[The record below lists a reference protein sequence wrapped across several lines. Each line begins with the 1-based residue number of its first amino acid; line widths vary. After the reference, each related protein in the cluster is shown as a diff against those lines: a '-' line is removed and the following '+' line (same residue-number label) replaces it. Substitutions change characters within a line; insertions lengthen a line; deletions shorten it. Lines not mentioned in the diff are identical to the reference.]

1 MCFTNKNKQI
11 RKAQR
16 NTKKNCWTKPGGD
29 KLTED
34 KWRSGEDSI
43 GFSNKKSTNSNGSRK
58 QRRIRRSAKIHPES
72 N

>member
-1 MCFTNKNKQI
+1 MCFTNKNKRI
-11 RKAQR
+11 RKA
-16 NTKKNCWTKPGGD
+16 KENCWTKPGGD
-29 KLTED
+29 KLRED

-58 QRRIRRSAKIHPES
+58 QRRIRRSAKVHPES

>member
-1 MCFTNKNKQI
+1 MCFTNKNKRI
-11 RKAQR
+11 RKA
-16 NTKKNCWTKPGGD
+16 KENCWTKPG
-29 KLTED
+29 ED

-58 QRRIRRSAKIHPES
+58 PRRIRRSAKVHPES

>member
-1 MCFTNKNKQI
+1 MCFTNKNKRI

-16 NTKKNCWTKPGGD
+16 NIKSNCWSKPG
-29 KLTED
+29 ED

-43 GFSNKKSTNSNGSRK
+43 GFSNKKSTNSNESRK
-58 QRRIRRSAKIHPES
+58 QRRIRRSTKVHPES